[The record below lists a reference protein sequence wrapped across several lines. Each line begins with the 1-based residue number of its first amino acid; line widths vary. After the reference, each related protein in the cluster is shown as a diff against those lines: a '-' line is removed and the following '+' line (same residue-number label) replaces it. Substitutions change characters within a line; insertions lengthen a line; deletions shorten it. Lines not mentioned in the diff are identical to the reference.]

1 MMELDR
7 MADMTKR
14 EIRKVFRD
22 NDESAKWPVR
32 GRFNATERA
41 IRRVARQEREGG
53 RLSSLEYAYALDRV
67 LSDIV
72 NHCF

>member
-14 EIRKVFRD
+14 EIRKVFRAE
-22 NDESAKWPVR
+22 DESHKWPVR

-53 RLSSLEYAYALDRV
+53 RLSSLEYAYALDREIYA
-67 LSDIV
+67 IV
-72 NHCF
+72 NAF

>member
-1 MMELDR
+1 MELDR

-14 EIRKVFRD
+14 EIRKVFRAE
-22 NDESAKWPVR
+22 DESHKWPVC

-53 RLSSLEYAYALDRV
+53 RLSSLEYAYALDRE